1 VNVGIIGA
9 GNVGRAL
16 AGSLTRGG
24 HGVIISSS
32 KPEDAKAV
40 ATATGARAA
49 TSNPE
54 VAQAADVVI
63 LAVGFAAIEGL
74 AAELGSALEGKTV
87 VDVTNV
93 PSPDPSN
100 PGPDATSAA
109 ERIQALLPGAHVVKA
124 FNTAF
129 AVRQADP
136 VVDGIQLDGF
146 VAGDDGD
153 GKTAVLELVESVGF
167 RPIDVGPLPMART
180 LEALGWL
187 NIQLQIRNGW
197 PWQGGWKF
205 AGPSEASRPTVS
217 AARR

>member
-1 VNVGIIGA
+1 MNVGIIGA
-9 GNVGRAL
+9 GNVGQAL

-24 HGVIISSS
+24 HAVIISST

-40 ATATGARAA
+40 AAATGARAA

-63 LAVGFAAIEGL
+63 LAVSFGAIEGL
-74 AAELGSALEGKTV
+74 AAELGSALEGKTL

-100 PGPDATSAA
+100 PSPDATSAA

-146 VAGDDGD
+146 VAGDDG
-153 GKTAVLELVESVGF
+153 GPKTTVLELVESVGF

-187 NIQLQIRNGW
+187 NIQLQIRHGW

-205 AGPSEASRPTVS
+205 AGPSEASTRTV
-217 AARR
+217 AVAQR

>member
-1 VNVGIIGA
+1 MNVGIIGA

-24 HGVIISSS
+24 HAVVISSS
-32 KPEDAKAV
+32 KTEDASA
-40 ATATGARAA
+40 AAAATGARAA
-49 TSNPE
+49 TSNHE

-63 LAVGFAAIEGL
+63 LAVGFGAIKGL
-74 AAELGSALEGKTV
+74 ATELGSALEGKTV
-87 VDVTNV
+87 VDVTNM

-100 PGPDATSAA
+100 PNPDATSAA
-109 ERIQALLPGAHVVKA
+109 ERIQVLLPGAHVVKA

-136 VVDGIQLDGF
+136 IVDGVQLDGF
-146 VAGDDGD
+146 VAGEDGD
-153 GKTAVLELVESVGF
+153 AKTAVLELVESVGF

-180 LEALGWL
+180 LEAMGWL

-205 AGPSEASRPTVS
+205 AGPSEAPRPAVS
-217 AARR
+217 AAQR

>member
-1 VNVGIIGA
+1 MNVGIIGA

-24 HGVIISSS
+24 HTVVISSS
-32 KPEDAKAV
+32 KTEDANA
-40 ATATGARAA
+40 AAAATGARAA

-63 LAVGFAAIEGL
+63 LAVGFGAIEGL
-74 AAELGSALEGKTV
+74 AAELRSDLDGKTV

-100 PGPDATSAA
+100 PSPDARSAA
-109 ERIQALLPGAHVVKA
+109 ERIQALLPGSHVVKA

-136 VVDGIQLDGF
+136 VVDGVQLDGF
-146 VAGDDGD
+146 VAGEDGD
-153 GKTAVLELVESVGF
+153 AKAAVLELVESVGF

-180 LEALGWL
+180 LEAMGWL

-205 AGPSEASRPTVS
+205 AGPSAASTPAVS

>member
-1 VNVGIIGA
+1 MGPAQIRPQKAYPLFLRLGRLGA
-9 GNVGRAL
+9 LGMVADAL
-16 AGSLTRGG
+16 AVSFG
-24 HGVIISSS
+24 
-32 KPEDAKAV
+32 
-40 ATATGARAA
+40 
-49 TSNPE
+49 
-54 VAQAADVVI
+54 
-63 LAVGFAAIEGL
+63 AIEGL
-74 AAELGSALEGKTV
+74 AAELGSALEGKTL

-100 PGPDATSAA
+100 PSPDATSAA

-146 VAGDDGD
+146 VAGDDG
-153 GKTAVLELVESVGF
+153 GPKTTVLELVESVGF

-187 NIQLQIRNGW
+187 NIQLQIRHGW

-205 AGPSEASRPTVS
+205 AGPSEASTPTVS
-217 AARR
+217 AAQR